1 MNPLK
6 IKTYSRYWIFIKNN
20 RGERCNE
27 IQYCVHCFQNF
38 LILNDYIQNAYAA
51 SLIFFS
57 CVIHFNGLFEVIHT
71 APERIAKI
79 ESQQEPSKLPVT
91 SAKSWRCRIISRHGS
106 PSSSYEKRVWH
117 EIFPRVIRLR
127 REYHVSE
134 CNSVGKWAVVGLCG
148 DISGSLVRNQFT
160 RR

>member
-1 MNPLK
+1 M
-6 IKTYSRYWIFIKNN
+6 FIKNN
-20 RGERCNE
+20 RWEM
-27 IQYCVHCFQNF
+27 QYCVHCFQNF

-79 ESQQEPSKLPVT
+79 ESQQEPSKLSVT

>member
-6 IKTYSRYWIFIKNN
+6 IKTYSRYWMFIKNN
-20 RGERCNE
+20 RWEMQRNPK
-27 IQYCVHCFQNF
+27 CVHCFQNF

-57 CVIHFNGLFEVIHT
+57 CVIHFNGLFEIIHT